1 MASVLLPGAISLPKE
16 SKKKRPRPPRFP
28 SWEWNVFLRSEGVWP
43 VPLRHTRAEGSVVT
57 MASLQLFWVK
67 SGLFSTIV
75 KLVEGVPPHS
85 LPTERGARITLHPL
99 PRHGRVIP
107 S

>member
-1 MASVLLPGAISLPKE
+1 M
-16 SKKKRPRPPRFP
+16 
-28 SWEWNVFLRSEGVWP
+28 
-43 VPLRHTRAEGSVVT
+43 PLRHTRAEGRVVT

-67 SGLFSTIV
+67 SCLFSTIV
-75 KLVEGVPPHS
+75 KLVEGVPSHS

-107 S
+107 F